1 MKAIYGL
8 LIVVGLMFG
17 SCNEDTNTP
26 GTGSVQLEMKA
37 TTSLSKMSSSGRRM
51 ATGLIFRQVVVGV
64 TELEFETPE
73 ENEQE
78 DIEDSQD
85 GDDDGEDD
93 NEEVEFAGPF
103 VVDLIAGTST
113 PDFGVANILPGTY
126 EELEI
131 EIGPVLD
138 SGNSIFVAFDIPRD
152 GQDTLKVQY
161 SFSGEIEIEI
171 EREAGFQI
179 DGGALSQMLVLLN
192 LDSLVNGVDFSQA
205 VVDADGVI
213 RLNDTSNSS
222 LADVI
227 DSNFDTAIEGGEDED
242 HDDEIDED

>member
-17 SCNEDTNTP
+17 GCNDDDNTP
-26 GTGSVQLEMKA
+26 GTGNVQIEMKA
-37 TTSLSKMSSSGRRM
+37 TTSLSKMSSSGRTM
-51 ATGLIFRQVVVGV
+51 ATGLIFRQVIVGV
-64 TELEFETPE
+64 TELEFETSE

-78 DIEDSQD
+78 DAEDAQD

-113 PDFGVANILPGTY
+113 PDFGEASILPGTY

-138 SGNSIFVAFDIPRD
+138 NGHSIFITFDIPRD

-171 EREAGFQI
+171 ERDAGFQI
-179 DGGALSQMLVLLN
+179 DGGTLNQMLVLLN

-205 VVDADGVI
+205 VVDADGII
-213 RLNDTSNSS
+213 RLNETSNSS